1 MRVTPVEDQI
11 LSIFG
16 RRVRVRVHGEGAPL
30 LLINGLGSN
39 IGMWQPLLDDLG
51 AFQVITFDAP
61 GTGRSQ
67 APLLPYRLSQIA
79 DVAARVLDSLGHQ
92 QADVLGY
99 SLGGG
104 VAQELARRHPDRVR
118 RLVLVSTSPGAGS
131 VPGSMR
137 ALMAVM
143 TPARHHAK
151 SGYRIAMK
159 MVKLAPAEKESE
171 QLRRLAIDWHHEVP
185 PTVRGYAL
193 QMTAFARFNSLP
205 WLHRVD
211 HPTLVAA
218 GTHDRIIPL
227 ANGALLAGHL
237 PEARLHVVERWGHY
251 LLHDANSGAGQAIA
265 SFLAAADHRDS
276 ATWRSAATVDR
287 ARMAE
292 FLKSAPWSAHPG
304 QLVNGLVRWLYPVR
318 KAAD

>member
-1 MRVTPVEDQI
+1 MAPVEDQI

-39 IGMWQPLLDDLG
+39 VTMWQPLLDELG
-51 AFQVITFDAP
+51 DFQVITFDAP

-67 APLLPYRLSQIA
+67 APVLPYRLSQVA
-79 DVAARVLDSLGHQ
+79 DVAARVLDSLGHE

-104 VAQELARRHPDRVR
+104 VAQEFARRHPDRVR

-143 TPARHHAK
+143 TPARHYAK
-151 SGYRIAMK
+151 PGYRIAMK
-159 MVKLAPAEKESE
+159 MVKLAPAERESE
-171 QLRRLAIDWHHEVP
+171 HLRSLATDWHHEVP
-185 PTVRGYAL
+185 PTVRGYTL

-205 WLHRVD
+205 WLHRVH
-211 HPTLVAA
+211 HPTLVVAS
-218 GTHDRIIPL
+218 THDRLIPL
-227 ANGALLAGHL
+227 ANGALLTAHL
-237 PEARLHVVERWGHY
+237 PDARLHVVDRWGHY
-251 LLHDANSGAGQAIA
+251 LLHDSASGAGRAIA
-265 SFLAAADHRDS
+265 SFLTAANHQDS
-276 ATWRSAATVDR
+276 DTWRDATTVDQ
-287 ARMAE
+287 ARLVE

-304 QLVNGLVRWLYPVR
+304 QFVNGMVRWLYPVR
-318 KAAD
+318 KADD